1 MSNGLTALMVYPN
14 RYRPHVMPIGLEYV
28 CNSLVRAGIPFEVAD
43 LNFESDE
50 ELIRRVTRTKPDL
63 VGISVR
69 NVDACYL
76 PHNEFF
82 IPKIRTLVHRIKSAH
97 DCLVVLGGAGYSLL
111 PREILEYTGADF
123 GVSGYGERALPELV
137 AALESGGDLSAVD
150 NLVWRSGDALVIN
163 PGNKNGYGELPP
175 RRRNIMRN
183 RDYYRAFGF
192 GNVETKRGCYKPCG
206 YCAEPMIV
214 GRDVLTHSVQSVIAE
229 MRELREMGVKHLHFS
244 DSEFNVGP
252 LRFNQELCEALIRE
266 KLGLTWTAFIHPQPR
281 SLSPELCRLMKQA
294 GCKEVTI
301 SVDSGSEK
309 ILSGMGKQ
317 HTTDDAA
324 EVSMWFKQA
333 GISSAHSYLV
343 GWPGESEET
352 LADTVAF
359 MRRTEPDFKLIFA
372 GIRVL
377 PGTRIADVAEQQGL
391 LPAHA
396 DLLVPTFVN
405 HEQVLREFIPY
416 LQRETRGIANCIL
429 PSKNVDFSNLVVQA
443 AYLRGFEGGYSD
455 FMNHITSISLREK
468 LSLAWDAARRS
479 LLPDPNPLIPPAR

>member
-14 RYRPHVMPIGLEYV
+14 RFRPHVMPIGLEYV

-50 ELIRRVTRTKPDL
+50 ELFRRVARIKPDL

-82 IPKIRTLVHRIKSAH
+82 IPQIRNLVHRIKSIH
-97 DCLVVLGGAGYSLL
+97 DCRVVLGGAGYSLL
-111 PREILEYTGADF
+111 PREILNFTGADF
-123 GVSGYGERALPELV
+123 GVAGYGERALPELV
-137 AALESGGDLSAVD
+137 AALEDGGDLSGVD
-150 NLVWRSGDALVIN
+150 NLVWRSGEAVIIN

-192 GNVETKRGCYKPCG
+192 GNIETKRGCYKPCG
-206 YCAEPMIV
+206 YCPEPTIV
-214 GRDVLTHSVQSVIAE
+214 GRDVLTNNIDSVLAE
-229 MRELREMGVKHLHFS
+229 MRELRAMGIKHVHFS

-252 LRFNQELCEALIRE
+252 PRFNRELCEALIRE
-266 KLGLTWTAFIHPQPR
+266 KLDLTWTAFIHPEPR
-281 SLSPELCRLMKQA
+281 SLSPEMCRLMREA
-294 GCKEVTI
+294 GCKEITL

-309 ILSGMGKQ
+309 ILAGMGKQ

-324 EVSMWFKQA
+324 EVSAWFKQA
-333 GISSAHSYLV
+333 GISVAHTYLV
-343 GWPGESEET
+343 GWPGESVET

-372 GIRVL
+372 GIRIL

-391 LPAHA
+391 VPDNA
-396 DLLVPTFVN
+396 DLLVPVFVN
-405 HEQVLREFIPY
+405 PEQVLSEFIPY
-416 LQRETRGIANCIL
+416 LRRETRGIANCIL
-429 PSKNVDFSNLVVQA
+429 PSKGVDFSNLVVQA
-443 AYLRGFEGGYSD
+443 IYLRGFEGGYSD
-455 FMNHITSISLREK
+455 LMNHIASISPKEK
-468 LSLAWDAARRS
+468 LAIVWDAARRH
-479 LLPDPNPLIPPAR
+479 LLPNRTPLIPSAR